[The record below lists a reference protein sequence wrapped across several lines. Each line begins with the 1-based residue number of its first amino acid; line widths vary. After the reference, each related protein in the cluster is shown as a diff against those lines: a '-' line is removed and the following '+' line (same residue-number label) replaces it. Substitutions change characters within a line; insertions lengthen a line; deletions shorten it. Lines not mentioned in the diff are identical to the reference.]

1 MDLNALFK
9 VSYGMYI
16 VSSEYGSKTNGFIA
30 NTVCQVNSEPPTF
43 QVIVNKNNFTHSLI
57 QSSGLFS
64 ISILSQDTPLPFI
77 GGFGFKSGKDTDK
90 MAGVGIQTVTGVPV
104 VTDHSI
110 AYLVCRVFQAADVRT
125 HTLFIGDLVESGTLA
140 DGTPMTYS
148 YYREVKKGTT
158 AKNAP
163 TFAGKP
169 SGTV

>member
-1 MDLNALFK
+1 MDLNALFQ

-16 VSSEYGSKTNGFIA
+16 VSSQFGPKANGFTA

-43 QVIVNKNNFTHSLI
+43 QIIVNKNNFTHSLI

-64 ISILSQDTPLPFI
+64 VSILSQGAPLSFI
-77 GGFGFKSGKDTDK
+77 GGFGFKTGKDTDK
-90 MAGVGIQTVTGVPV
+90 MNGVGLQTVSGVPV
-104 VTDHSI
+104 VTDHCV

-125 HTLFIGDLVESGTLA
+125 HTIFIGDLVDSGMLT
-140 DGTPMTYS
+140 GGIPMTYS

-163 TFAGKP
+163 TFAAKP
-169 SGTV
+169 S